1 MRKNIK
7 KYIDIV
13 FVILREQ
20 NLGHKD
26 IDHILP
32 FLYFLSKSDVFDY
45 KATGLVLENE
55 ANYKKNTDPR
65 VNLLANL
72 KNVNLKFLYDDNFF
86 SKIKELSEL
95 RGTSTLTKIFKSI
108 LNRIYLNQ
116 LKKRYKKLDLKSK
129 LGEFFLKSKSPIVI
143 TLHAN
148 DEAQEIVSRIK
159 KLNKKAKW
167 IVLPDGTTICDNKMV
182 VDTNLEQNDDKNL
195 RLNYKRYKELD
206 FLLQTSNRD
215 LQDAIS
221 SGLDNVK
228 GFVIGSPR
236 FSRDWL
242 EVKTKLKLDGKNV
255 IKNNKYKVKI
265 LFLIPKRHIN
275 IFNEE
280 LVRTIDFISSYNE
293 IELALL
299 NYNFN
304 YPSLPIYIKSRPNLT
319 QYLISKDYSTSKL
332 IDWADIVFHVG
343 TGVIFESFIKEK
355 ITVLPRYLSSNTLIS
370 EKYNAGFNLKNRDD
384 LRTLC
389 NSAVKSL
396 KMLKSHY
403 KKKCGVSNEKFIN
416 DFINANSK
424 SVKKNIEKKLLKI
437 CNSF

>member
-1 MRKNIK
+1 SLKNTSLDLRVSYLVLKAYKYVIVLKIKSFINQFVMRKNIK

-159 KLNKKAKW
+159 KLNKKAK
-167 IVLPDGTTICDNKMV
+167 
-182 VDTNLEQNDDKNL
+182 
-195 RLNYKRYKELD
+195 
-206 FLLQTSNRD
+206 
-215 LQDAIS
+215 
-221 SGLDNVK
+221 
-228 GFVIGSPR
+228 
-236 FSRDWL
+236 
-242 EVKTKLKLDGKNV
+242 
-255 IKNNKYKVKI
+255 
-265 LFLIPKRHIN
+265 
-275 IFNEE
+275 
-280 LVRTIDFISSYNE
+280 
-293 IELALL
+293 
-299 NYNFN
+299 
-304 YPSLPIYIKSRPNLT
+304 
-319 QYLISKDYSTSKL
+319 
-332 IDWADIVFHVG
+332 
-343 TGVIFESFIKEK
+343 
-355 ITVLPRYLSSNTLIS
+355 
-370 EKYNAGFNLKNRDD
+370 
-384 LRTLC
+384 
-389 NSAVKSL
+389 
-396 KMLKSHY
+396 
-403 KKKCGVSNEKFIN
+403 
-416 DFINANSK
+416 
-424 SVKKNIEKKLLKI
+424 
-437 CNSF
+437 